1 MNLDD
6 IKDASEIDP
15 QSEVK
20 RDPTNDTH
28 PKIER
33 VMIEIYRRMTPSQRV
48 TRLGEWH
55 EVGTLLAES
64 NVRQMHP
71 NADANEIKMRV
82 ASRRLS
88 PELMKKAF
96 GWDIAKEGY

>member
-6 IKDASEIDP
+6 MKDDAGIDL

-33 VMIEIYRRMTPSQRV
+33 MMIEMYRRMTPSQRV
-48 TRLGEWH
+48 TRMGEWY
-55 EVGTLLAES
+55 ELGTSLAEN
-64 NVRQMHP
+64 NVRSMHP
-71 NADANEIKMRV
+71 DADANEIKMRV

-88 PELMKKAF
+88 PELMRKAF
-96 GWDIAKEGY
+96 GWDIRKEGY